1 MRGAAGRLL
10 AMFILLG
17 ASACAGPHADV
28 ADCARFGPSPSQFGT
43 EFSGRAG
50 TVTQQEYSF
59 VCRATAFG
67 RAQMDFARMAQRQ
80 SANPA
85 VLSFAASTLDEQATM
100 NRHLYRIAIQQDGIR
115 PPRDLDAP
123 HLAFRNQLAQLSGNA
138 FDLAYLQAEVQ
149 DGQAAITVFTQEVT
163 TGAEPDLN
171 RFAADALPLLQRRV
185 QLAQGMMGQ

>member
-17 ASACAGPHADV
+17 ASACAERHADIV
-28 ADCARFGPSPSQFGT
+28 DCARFGPSPSQFGT
-43 EFSGRAG
+43 EFSGYAG
-50 TVTQQEYSF
+50 TVMQQEYSF

-67 RAQMDFARMAQRQ
+67 RAQMDYARMAQRQ

-85 VLSFAASTLDEQATM
+85 VVSFAASTLDEQATM

-123 HLAFRNQLAQLSGNA
+123 HLALRNRLAQLSGDA
-138 FDLAYLQAEVQ
+138 FDRAFLQTEVQ
-149 DGQAAITVFTQEVT
+149 DGQAAIAIFIQET
-163 TGAEPDLN
+163 GAGAEPDLN
-171 RFAADALPLLQRRV
+171 RFAAEALPLVQRRV
-185 QLAQGMMGQ
+185 QLAQGMLGQ